1 MQSEMR
7 TFGMSIVMVSL
18 LTAGHALSQSPG
30 NEATSARTAW
40 GHPDLQG
47 VWDFATMT
55 PLERPEG
62 QASEFLS
69 EEEAA
74 AAEQAIEDRIA
85 NELEVGSVIPVGGR
99 LEAGDTNAAGRYNE
113 FWMERPSNVVEDRR
127 TSLII
132 DPPDGRLPALT
143 ASGEVQRGDYWND
156 VPLDP
161 PVRIRGSGTG
171 ADRPEDRG
179 LSERCLVGFNAGP
192 PMTPS
197 LYNNNVQLFQTPDTV
212 VIYNEMIHDA
222 RIVPLADRA
231 LPAETIKQWMGVS
244 RGRWEGDTLVVETT
258 HFNDLTGAF
267 DPDVHTSYGS
277 GLNVHLTER
286 FTRVDEDTLNYEYTV
301 DDPITFARPFTVL
314 IPMQLTEDPMYGYA
328 CHEGNRGLEIILSGG
343 RADDLA
349 HERKGR

>member
-1 MQSEMR
+1 MTKNCVAALYTIALVFTLAPGSADAQNDGTMPMR
-7 TFGMSIVMVSL
+7 TPHGDPDISGTFTFRT
-18 LTAGHALSQSPG
+18 LTPFQ
-30 NEATSARTAW
+30 
-40 GHPDLQG
+40 
-47 VWDFATMT
+47 
-55 PLERPEG
+55 RPE
-62 QASEFLS
+62 QFSEQETLDAETAALFAASERTRQNRDLFDPVEGARSAGYQPRAEGGVLS
-69 EEEAA
+69 
-74 AAEQAIEDRIA
+74 
-85 NELEVGSVIPVGGR
+85 
-99 LEAGDTNAAGRYNE
+99 YNE
-113 FWMERPSNVVEDRR
+113 FWYERGVDLTDDKR

-171 ADRPEDRG
+171 VDRPEDRG
-179 LSERCLVGFNAGP
+179 LSERCIVGFNTGP

-343 RADDLA
+343 HADDLA